1 MKIIIGKSFRSSHS
15 TTKVYMIDGFEVWR
29 EGRKWHALKW
39 PCVMEASTKKEITE
53 MINGS
58 N

>member
-1 MKIIIGKSFRSSHS
+1 
-15 TTKVYMIDGFEVWR
+15 MIDGFEVWR
-29 EGRKWHALKW
+29 EGSKWHALKW
-39 PCVMEASTKKEITE
+39 PRVMEASTKKEITE